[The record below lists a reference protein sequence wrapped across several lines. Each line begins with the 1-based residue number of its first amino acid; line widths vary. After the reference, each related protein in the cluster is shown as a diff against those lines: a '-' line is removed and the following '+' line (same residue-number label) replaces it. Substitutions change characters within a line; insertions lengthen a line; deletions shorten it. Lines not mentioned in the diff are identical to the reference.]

1 MERLYNSL
9 LIYDKTQLFM
19 YHVGKYTIPTGSYMG
34 IVKLRQT
41 GRMVLLTMPST
52 SVLVHLGQVKQWWSS
67 LRAVFKK
74 KLGNIL
80 VFLGAQESS
89 SCFQKS
95 DLPKTPR
102 FCCRRCFLLCVFWEP
117 IVLKCRC
124 LWRDEPTKK
133 GHQEGKPSRPGL
145 SGSCPPVCRIH
156 MSSEKKICR
165 VYRGLNYT
173 VKRGLWGNHYKA
185 PY

>member
-74 KLGNIL
+74 SWGTSWFFWGHKNLQAVFKSLTYPKLQDF
-80 VFLGAQESS
+80 VVAVV
-89 SCFQKS
+89 
-95 DLPKTPR
+95 
-102 FCCRRCFLLCVFWEP
+102 FCCGFFGSPLSLNADVYEEMNQPRKDIRKGNRLVRVCQVHVPQYAAYIWA
-117 IVLKCRC
+117 V
-124 LWRDEPTKK
+124 KK
-133 GHQEGKPSRPGL
+133 DL
-145 SGSCPPVCRIH
+145 
-156 MSSEKKICR
+156 
-165 VYRGLNYT
+165 
-173 VKRGLWGNHYKA
+173 
-185 PY
+185 